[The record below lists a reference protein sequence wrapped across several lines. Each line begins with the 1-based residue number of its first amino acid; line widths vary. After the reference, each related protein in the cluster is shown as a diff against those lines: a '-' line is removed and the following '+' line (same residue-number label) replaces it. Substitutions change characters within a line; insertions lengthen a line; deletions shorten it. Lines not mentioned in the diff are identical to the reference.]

1 MTKGIGIM
9 EMVNITIDGIKT
21 QAPKGTTVL
30 EAAKGLNIDIPT
42 LCFLKGLNEVGSCR
56 MCVVEVKGARTLQA
70 SCILQV
76 QEGMEVNT
84 ASKKVREA
92 RANILELILARHE
105 RECLT
110 CSRNLNCELQKLA
123 EEMGIDGLDYQTEKK
138 SYAIDQASPSI
149 VRDQN
154 KCILCGRCVS
164 VCRNVQGTG
173 VIGFV
178 GRGIETVVST
188 PFDQSLSDVACINCG
203 QCIKVCPVGALREKD
218 DRDKVWDALEDND
231 MHVVVQTAPAV
242 RVALGEE
249 FGMPVGTN
257 VEGKMVAALRR
268 LGFDKVFD
276 TDFAADLT
284 IIEEGTELLNRIKN
298 GGKLP
303 MITSCSP
310 GWIKYCEH
318 YQSDFLD
325 NLSSC
330 KSPHQM
336 LGALT
341 KSYYAEKAG
350 IDSKKIFVV
359 SVMPCTAKK
368 YESAREEL
376 SVDGLKDVD
385 AVITTRELAKMIKEA
400 RIDFKSLEDRKFDKI
415 MGESTGASVIFG
427 ATGGVMEAALRTV
440 ADILTGQDLKEI
452 DYTPV
457 RGLEGIKEATVK
469 VGDIEINVAVA
480 HGTGNAS
487 KLLDSIRHG
496 EANYHF
502 IEVMGCQGGCINGGG
517 QPIIM
522 DKGKTAEVC
531 RQRAQGLYNIDKDMP
546 LRKSHDNPEIKALYD
561 EYLGEANG
569 HKAHHLLHTHYIK
582 RERY

>member
-1 MTKGIGIM
+1 M
-9 EMVNITIDGIKT
+9 ENVNITIDGIKT
-21 QAPKGTTVL
+21 QVPKGTTVL
-30 EAAKGLNIDIPT
+30 EAARGLSIHIPT
-42 LCFLKGLNEVGSCR
+42 LCFLKGINEVGACR

-70 SCILQV
+70 SCILPV
-76 QEGMEVNT
+76 SEGMEVKT

-92 RANILELILARHE
+92 RATILKLILARHE

-123 EEMGIDGLDYQTEKK
+123 EEMGVDGLEYQGEKNV
-138 SYAIDQASPSI
+138 YDIDQMSPSI
-149 VRDQN
+149 VRDPN
-154 KCILCGRCVS
+154 KCILCGRCIS
-164 VCRNVQGTG
+164 VCKSVQGTA
-173 VIGFV
+173 VIDFA
-178 GRGIETVVST
+178 GRGIKTVVSA
-188 PFDQSLSDVACINCG
+188 PFNKSLSEVACINCG

-218 DRDKVWDALEDND
+218 DRNKIWDALENND
-231 MHVVVQTAPAV
+231 TYVVVQTAPAV

-257 VEGKMVAALRR
+257 VEGKMVTALRR
-268 LGFDKVFD
+268 LGFDRVFD

-284 IIEEGTELLNRIKN
+284 IIEEGTELLGRIKN

-318 YQSDFLD
+318 YHNDFLD

-341 KSYYAEKAG
+341 KSYYAEKMG

-376 SVDGLKDVD
+376 SVNGFKDVD

-400 RIDFKSLEDRKFDKI
+400 RIDFKSLENQSFDKV
-415 MGESTGASVIFG
+415 MGESTGAAVIFG

-452 DYTPV
+452 EYAPV

-469 VGDIEINVAVA
+469 IGDLDVKVAVA
-480 HGTGNAS
+480 HGTGNAGR
-487 KLLDSIRHG
+487 LLDRIRNE

-502 IEVMGCQGGCINGGG
+502 IEIMGCPGGCINGGG

-522 DKGKTAEVC
+522 DKDKTDEVC
-531 RQRAQGLYNIDKDMP
+531 RQRAQGLYTIDREMP
-546 LRKSHDNPEIKALYD
+546 LRKSHNNPEIKALYD
-561 EYLGEANG
+561 EYLGKANG

>member
-1 MTKGIGIM
+1 M
-9 EMVNITIDGIKT
+9 EMVNLTINGIKT
-21 QAPKGTTVL
+21 QVPKGITVL
-30 EAAKGLNIDIPT
+30 EAARGLNIHIPT
-42 LCFLKGLNEVGSCR
+42 LCFLKEINEVGSCR
-56 MCVVEVKGARTLQA
+56 MCVVEVKGARALQA
-70 SCILQV
+70 SCLLQV
-76 QEGMEVNT
+76 QEGMEVWT

-92 RANILELILARHE
+92 RATILELILARHD

-110 CSRNLNCELQKLA
+110 CSRNLNCELQKLS
-123 EEMGIDGLDYQTEKK
+123 EEMGIGEISYQNNNKTHTV
-138 SYAIDQASPSI
+138 DQASPAI

-164 VCRNVQGTG
+164 VCKNVQGTG
-173 VIGFV
+173 VIDFG
-178 GRGIETVVST
+178 GRGVRTVVTT
-188 PFDQSLSDVACINCG
+188 PFEKSLSELACINCG

-218 DRDKVWDALEDND
+218 DRDRVWEALEDNEKY
-231 MHVVVQTAPAV
+231 VIVQTAPAV

-249 FGMPVGTN
+249 FGMPIGTN
-257 VEGKMVAALRR
+257 VEGKMVTALRR
-268 LGFDKVFD
+268 LGFDRVFD

-284 IIEEGTELLNRIKN
+284 IIEEGTELIGRLKN

-318 YQSDFLD
+318 FHNDFLD

-341 KSYYAEKAG
+341 KSYYAEKMG
-350 IDSKKIFVV
+350 IDPKKIFVV

-376 SVDGLKDVD
+376 SVDGLRDVD

-400 RIDFKSLEDRKFDKI
+400 RIDFASLEEQQFDKV
-415 MGESTGASVIFG
+415 MGESTGAAVIFG
-427 ATGGVMEAALRTV
+427 TTGGVMEAALRTV
-440 ADILTGQDLKEI
+440 ADILSNQDLKEI

-457 RGLEGIKEATVK
+457 RGLEGIKEATVRIGNLDVK
-469 VGDIEINVAVA
+469 VAVA

-487 KLLDSIRHG
+487 KLLDKVRKG
-496 EANYHF
+496 EADYHF

-522 DKGKTAEVC
+522 DKDKTEEVC
-531 RQRAQGLYNIDKDMP
+531 KLRAQGLYNIDKEMP
-546 LRKSHDNPEIKALYD
+546 LRKSHTNPEIKALYE

-569 HKAHHLLHTHYIK
+569 HKAHKLLHTHYIK
-582 RERY
+582 RAKI

>member
-1 MTKGIGIM
+1 M
-9 EMVNITIDGIKT
+9 EMVNLTINGIKT
-21 QAPKGTTVL
+21 QVPKGITVL
-30 EAAKGLNIDIPT
+30 EAARGLNIHIPT
-42 LCFLKGLNEVGSCR
+42 LCFLKEINEVGSCR
-56 MCVVEVKGARTLQA
+56 MCVVEVKGARALQA
-70 SCILQV
+70 SCLLQV
-76 QEGMEVNT
+76 QEGMEVWT

-92 RANILELILARHE
+92 RATILELILARHD

-110 CSRNLNCELQKLA
+110 CSRNLNCELQKLS
-123 EEMGIDGLDYQTEKK
+123 EEMGIGEISYQNNNKTHTV
-138 SYAIDQASPSI
+138 DQASPAI

-164 VCRNVQGTG
+164 VCKNVQGTG
-173 VIGFV
+173 VIDFG
-178 GRGIETVVST
+178 GRGVRTVVTT
-188 PFDQSLSDVACINCG
+188 PFEKSLSELACINCG

-218 DRDKVWDALEDND
+218 DRDRVWEALEDNEKY
-231 MHVVVQTAPAV
+231 VIVQTAPAV

-249 FGMPVGTN
+249 FGMPIGTN
-257 VEGKMVAALRR
+257 VEGKMVTALRR
-268 LGFDKVFD
+268 LGFDRVFD

-284 IIEEGTELLNRIKN
+284 IIEEGTELIGRLKN

-318 YQSDFLD
+318 FHNDFLD

-341 KSYYAEKAG
+341 KSYYAEKMG
-350 IDSKKIFVV
+350 IDPKKIFVV

-376 SVDGLKDVD
+376 SVDGLRDVD

-400 RIDFKSLEDRKFDKI
+400 RIDFASLEEQQFDKV
-415 MGESTGASVIFG
+415 MGESTGAAVIFG
-427 ATGGVMEAALRTV
+427 TTGGVMEAALRTV
-440 ADILTGQDLKEI
+440 ADILSNQDLKEI

-457 RGLEGIKEATVK
+457 RGLEGIKEATVRIGNLDVK
-469 VGDIEINVAVA
+469 VAVA

-487 KLLDSIRHG
+487 KLLDKVRKG
-496 EANYHF
+496 EADYHF

-517 QPIIM
+517 QLIIM
-522 DKGKTAEVC
+522 DKDKTEEVC
-531 RQRAQGLYNIDKDMP
+531 KLRAQGLYNIDKEMP
-546 LRKSHDNPEIKALYD
+546 LRKSHTNPEIKALYE

-569 HKAHHLLHTHYIK
+569 HKAHKLLHTHYIK
-582 RERY
+582 RAKI